1 MPACGDGSLHG
12 YDSDHMKPSMWIL
25 EETEGRFIFDAGKYH
40 SDIIELYVLPENGF
54 LQYKHS

>member
-1 MPACGDGSLHG
+1 MPACGGGSLHG

-40 SDIIELYVLPENGF
+40 SDIKELYVLPENGF
-54 LQYKHS
+54 LL